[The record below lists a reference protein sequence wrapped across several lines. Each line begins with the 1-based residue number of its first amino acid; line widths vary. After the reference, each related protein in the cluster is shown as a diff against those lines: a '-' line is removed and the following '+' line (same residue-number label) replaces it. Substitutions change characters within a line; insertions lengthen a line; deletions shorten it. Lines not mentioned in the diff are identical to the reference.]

1 MSSEKPNT
9 TKTGFLDIIESAATG
24 ASGNCNKPAEES
36 FLIVQMVARGVLF
49 IRHGPFTF
57 LLPAVN
63 GKDRV
68 NMTTITF
75 KRSGGFVG
83 KGMRFQL
90 TLDDLPS
97 NDANALLQLV
107 EEAEFFNLPEN
118 LIVKFNPDEYQYT
131 ITVDAG
137 VICHTVRTNDTTMP
151 GSLRPL
157 VDELSAL
164 HTYAQ

>member
-1 MSSEKPNT
+1 M
-9 TKTGFLDIIESAATG
+9 
-24 ASGNCNKPAEES
+24 
-36 FLIVQMVARGVLF
+36 
-49 IRHGPFTF
+49 
-57 LLPAVN
+57 
-63 GKDRV
+63 
-68 NMTTITF
+68 MTTIMF
-75 KRSGGFVG
+75 KRSGGFIG

-90 TLDDLPS
+90 TLENLPRS
-97 NDANALLQLV
+97 EANALLQLV
-107 EEAEFFNLPEN
+107 EQAGFFNLPEN